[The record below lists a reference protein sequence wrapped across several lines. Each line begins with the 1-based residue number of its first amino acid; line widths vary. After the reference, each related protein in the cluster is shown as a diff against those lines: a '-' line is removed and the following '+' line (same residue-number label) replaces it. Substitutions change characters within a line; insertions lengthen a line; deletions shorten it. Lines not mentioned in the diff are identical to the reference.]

1 MGKEKKQQDLGLG
14 DFMVPLVDLLTI
26 VITKGIEG
34 FGKIIGSGIEKIM
47 NGNSNGEIMKIERD
61 DLNKSKGTT
70 DFDSIGYSVLK
81 KRKIK
86 GDDINKMKHS
96 VIVGASGSGKSVL
109 LDSLMFDD
117 MRSGKPVVYI
127 DPKADNE
134 SLERFI
140 DLCRLNNR
148 EYLVFSEHYQKDG
161 KICLNPVLEGSA
173 NHIAD
178 RIFKSFTWSEEFY
191 ANKCQQALKKSI
203 KSLKSKNSTIS
214 LQSIYEEIT
223 LLCESKDKSLKIT
236 RSEIEGLLT
245 KIDNIIDSDFGDSL
259 IGTDAYSFTRLREEG
274 KCVYIGLSVLGYA
287 ETARAIGKLFLG
299 DINYSVYNTYRNI
312 TPRNKTNLKPLGLY
326 IDELSAIITDE
337 FIEILNKCRGAKV
350 EITSAFQTSSDINK
364 ISPDLCQQVFENSL
378 NWYVMKQRM
387 DESAS
392 LLSYA
397 IGTNESV
404 KKTVRIEDDQ
414 EQDTGSQRAVEELL
428 VHPNVIKNLGVG
440 QCVLFR
446 QQPTR
451 IDLMNVKYIDQ
462 ETIDR
467 NLLFFE
473 NNHLIHKRKLDVT
486 LDVGSRM
493 DSRGALHD

>member
-1 MGKEKKQQDLGLG
+1 MSKEKKQDLGLG
-14 DFMVPLVDLLTI
+14 DFMLPVVDLLTI

-34 FGKIIGSGIEKIM
+34 FAALIGMGIEKLI
-47 NGNSNGEIMKIERD
+47 NGNSTGEIVKLERE
-61 DLNKSKGTT
+61 DLKKNKGTT
-70 DFDSIGYSVLK
+70 DFDSIGYSVLQ

-86 GDDINKMKHS
+86 GADINKTKHS

-117 MRSGKPVVYI
+117 MRTGKPVIYI

-140 DLCRLNNR
+140 DLCRLNKR
-148 EYLVFSEHYQKDG
+148 EYLVFSEHYEKDG
-161 KICLNPVLEGSA
+161 KISLNPVLEGSA

-178 RIFKSFTWSEEFY
+178 RVFKSFTWSEEFY
-191 ANKCQQALKKSI
+191 ANKSHQALKKSV
-203 KSLKSKNSTIS
+203 KSLKSKNITIS
-214 LQSIYEEIT
+214 LQSIYDEIN
-223 LLCESKDKSLKIT
+223 LLCESRDKSIKVN

-245 KIDNIIDSDFGDSL
+245 KIDNIVDSDFGDSL
-259 IGTDAYSFTRLREEG
+259 KGPNAYSFTRLRDEG

-312 TPRNKTNLKPLGLY
+312 TPRNKVNLKPLGLY

-337 FIEILNKCRGAKV
+337 FVEILNKCRGAKV

-378 NWYVMKQRM
+378 NWFVMKQRM

-404 KKTVRIEDDQ
+404 KKTVKIEDDQ
-414 EQDTGSQRAVEELL
+414 EQNSGSQRAVEELL

-446 QQPTR
+446 QQPTQ

-467 NLLFFE
+467 NLSFFE
-473 NNHLIHKRKLDVT
+473 NNQLISKRSRNLT
-486 LDVGSRM
+486 LDVGSKPE
-493 DSRGALHD
+493 SGGALHD